1 MTISAAS
8 PSPAGAE
15 PKRAR
20 ARRRAVARPASSQL
34 AASTK
39 VLRSLLRI
47 TEALTSE
54 LEPEKAYDAILSV
67 VRDVTGAEGVSL
79 QLLKT
84 PVEGTEPVLVLV
96 ETLGLPD
103 EVPVGDVRSLDG
115 SIAGWV
121 IRHRKPLLLNGP
133 THPDPEVRRLMRKD
147 EDLSAICVP
156 LINKGHPLGVLNA
169 RKDEEGDEGRFV
181 PFTDQDLDFLA
192 ILAGQVAI
200 ALENARLFAQI
211 AQQAMVDGLT
221 GLLNHATFQQRL
233 EAELER
239 AARSHQQLALL
250 EIDLDGFKMVND
262 TYGHPTG
269 DKLLQL
275 LADRAVLNSIRPY
288 DVACRPGGDE
298 FAVILPHTSAA
309 NAVIIAE
316 RIRDAV
322 AQTDTSVI
330 GVPKGTVAASV
341 GVAHF
346 PSDAINREDLVET
359 ADNALYFAK
368 YLGRNRVERGS
379 SAVANFER
387 DPRKLHE
394 LLVHANQSTVEAL
407 AAAIDARDQYT
418 AGHSRRVAEYAL
430 ELAKALGHGER
441 FLYDLRLA
449 CLFHDVG
456 KIAVPDAVLRK
467 SGKLSEDEF
476 SLMRSHPV
484 TGAEILEKVP
494 SLRRAVPAI
503 RHHHERWDGTG
514 YPAGLKGEEIPEMA
528 RIISIADAYDAM
540 TSDRV
545 YRAALLPEDVARIF
559 RGGSGVQWDARLV
572 ERWIQVVRDRR
583 PQLPTPETAN

>member
-1 MTISAAS
+1 MTASASPASPASPAPATVAAPRRRRVVSAA
-8 PSPAGAE
+8 A
-15 PKRAR
+15 
-20 ARRRAVARPASSQL
+20 Q
-34 AASTK
+34 STK
-39 VLRSLLRI
+39 ALRSLLRI

-67 VRDVTGAEGVSL
+67 VREVTGAEGVSL

-84 PVEGTEPVLVLV
+84 PPEGTEPVLVLV
-96 ETLGLPD
+96 ETLGLPKD
-103 EVPVGDVRSLDG
+103 VPVGDVRSLDG

-121 IRHRKPLLLNGP
+121 VRNQKPLLLNGP
-133 THPDPEVRRLMRKD
+133 SHPDPEVRRLMRKD
-147 EDLSAICVP
+147 KDLSAICVP
-156 LINKGHPLGVLNA
+156 LVNKGKPLGVLNA

-181 PFTDQDLDFLA
+181 PFSEQDLDFLA

-211 AQQAMVDGLT
+211 AQQATVDGLT

-233 EAELER
+233 TAELER

-250 EIDLDGFKMVND
+250 EIDLDGFKLVND

-269 DKLLQL
+269 DKLLKL
-275 LADRAVLNSIRPY
+275 LADRAVLESIRPY

-298 FAVILPHTSAA
+298 FAVILPHTTPAQA
-309 NAVIIAE
+309 LIIAE

-322 AQTDTSVI
+322 AQCDTTLI

-341 GVAHF
+341 GVANF
-346 PSDAINREDLVET
+346 PSDAINRDDLVET

-430 ELAKALGHGER
+430 DLAKALGHGER

-467 SGKLSEDEF
+467 SGKLSDDEF
-476 SLMRSHPV
+476 TLMRFHPV

-514 YPAGLKGEEIPEMA
+514 YPDGLAGEAIPEMA
-528 RIISIADAYDAM
+528 RIIAIADAYDAM

-545 YRAALLPEDVARIF
+545 YRAALLPEDVSRIF
-559 RGGSGVQWDARLV
+559 RGGAGVQWDARLV
-572 ERWIQVVRDRR
+572 EAWVEVVRARR
-583 PQLPTPETAN
+583 PQQPATEAAG